1 MVHQALVEE
10 LAVKFTE
17 LLKDT
22 EGAGNLSLSDLMRV
36 VTIAL
41 NHFHDSSAQKHCS
54 HCRVDVLDSLE

>member
-22 EGAGNLSLSDLMRV
+22 EGAGSLSLSDLMRV

-41 NHFHDSSAQKHCS
+41 NHFHGCSA
-54 HCRVDVLDSLE
+54 CRDAALNSLE